1 MKVLKV
7 PRWLF
12 WGWLKKK
19 QLYQDKPVPLL
30 TVITNRNGGLTL
42 MQFWGK
48 LKVKPN

>member
-12 WGWLKKK
+12 LS
-19 QLYQDKPVPLL
+19 
-30 TVITNRNGGLTL
+30 VITNRNGGLTL

>member
-12 WGWLKKK
+12 LGWLKKTK
-19 QLYQDKPVPLL
+19 IYQDKPVPFL

>member
-1 MKVLKV
+1 MII
-7 PRWLF
+7 F
-12 WGWLKKK
+12 GMIKKNK
-19 QLYQDKPVPLL
+19 IYQEKPVPLL

>member
-1 MKVLKV
+1 MII
-7 PRWLF
+7 F
-12 WGWLKKK
+12 GMIKKNK
-19 QLYQDKPVPLL
+19 IPVYQEKPVPLL

>member
-1 MKVLKV
+1 MII
-7 PRWLF
+7 F
-12 WGWLKKK
+12 GMIKKTK
-19 QLYQDKPVPLL
+19 TYQEKPVPLL

>member
-1 MKVLKV
+1 MII
-7 PRWLF
+7 F
-12 WGWLKKK
+12 GMIKKNK
-19 QLYQDKPVPLL
+19 IYQEKSVPLL

>member
-1 MKVLKV
+1 MII
-7 PRWLF
+7 F
-12 WGWLKKK
+12 GMIKKTK
-19 QLYQDKPVPLL
+19 IYQEKPVPLL